1 MDVEIR
7 FFHECPNWTL
17 AVKRVHE
24 ALKRARL
31 AGVDIRLNEID
42 APERAESLRFVGSPT
57 ILINGRDPFVTAAEA
72 GYGLTCRVYDTP
84 SGRQGS
90 PSTEQIVFALRRAAF
105 A

>member
-31 AGVDIRLNEID
+31 AGVDIRLNEV
-42 APERAESLRFVGSPT
+42 ALLSEPSPCGSS
-57 ILINGRDPFVTAAEA
+57 DP
-72 GYGLTCRVYDTP
+72 
-84 SGRQGS
+84 
-90 PSTEQIVFALRRAAF
+90 RRS
-105 A
+105 